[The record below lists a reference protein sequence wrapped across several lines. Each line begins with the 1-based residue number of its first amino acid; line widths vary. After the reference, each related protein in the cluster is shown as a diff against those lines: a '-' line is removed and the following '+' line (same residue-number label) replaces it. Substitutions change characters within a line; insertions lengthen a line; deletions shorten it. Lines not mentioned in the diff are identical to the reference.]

1 MEIRALRESDDRSA
15 FQSGDPDLDR
25 FLRKYAGQNQ
35 FRHHIGATYVAVER
49 DRVAGYVTVAPGHI
63 EIEDLPVAQ
72 RKKLPRSPLP
82 ILRLARLAVDESV
95 RGQGLGKQLLRFV
108 LRLALRMAEEFGCIG
123 VVVDAKPGAVTFYR
137 QFGFLA
143 LEAVEGQSPARPPA
157 TAMFLPVK
165 EIAAASERD

>member
-72 RKKLPRSPLP
+72 
-82 ILRLARLAVDESV
+82 
-95 RGQGLGKQLLRFV
+95 
-108 LRLALRMAEEFGCIG
+108 IG
-123 VVVDAKPGAVTFYR
+123 RAHV
-137 QFGFLA
+137 
-143 LEAVEGQSPARPPA
+143 
-157 TAMFLPVK
+157 
-165 EIAAASERD
+165 